1 MGNRHITLTMIEL
14 ARKAKS
20 TPALGN
26 VLTRAEDRLEAWRRL
41 IAWPALIETV
51 ERDRDAIEA
60 LFYSKGLKP

>member
-1 MGNRHITLTMIEL
+1 MIEL

-26 VLTRAEDRLEAWRRL
+26 VLTRADDRLEAWRRL

-60 LFYSKGLKP
+60 LFYRKGNRQ

>member
-1 MGNRHITLTMIEL
+1 MGNRHISLTMIEL

-20 TPALGN
+20 TSALGN

-41 IAWPALIETV
+41 IPWPALIETV

-60 LFYSKGLKP
+60 LFYRKGNGQ

>member
-1 MGNRHITLTMIEL
+1 MIEI

-26 VLTRAEDRLEAWRRL
+26 VLTRADDRLEAWRRL

>member
-1 MGNRHITLTMIEL
+1 MIEL

-20 TPALGN
+20 TPSLGN

-41 IAWPALIETV
+41 IPWPALIETV

-60 LFYSKGLKP
+60 LFYARGDERSSHA

>member
-1 MGNRHITLTMIEL
+1 MIEF

-26 VLTRAEDRLEAWRRL
+26 VLTRADDRLEAWRRL

>member
-1 MGNRHITLTMIEL
+1 MIEL

-26 VLTRAEDRLEAWRRL
+26 VLTRADDWLEAWRRL

-60 LFYSKGLKP
+60 LFYRKGNGQ

>member
-1 MGNRHITLTMIEL
+1 MIEL
-14 ARKAKS
+14 ARNAKS

-60 LFYSKGLKP
+60 LFYSKGSKQ

>member
-1 MGNRHITLTMIEL
+1 MSNRHISLTMIEL

>member
-1 MGNRHITLTMIEL
+1 MGNRHISLTMIEL

>member
-1 MGNRHITLTMIEL
+1 MIEL
-14 ARKAKS
+14 ARNAKS

-51 ERDRDAIEA
+51 ERDGDPTEA
-60 LFYSKGLKP
+60 LFYRKGNLQ